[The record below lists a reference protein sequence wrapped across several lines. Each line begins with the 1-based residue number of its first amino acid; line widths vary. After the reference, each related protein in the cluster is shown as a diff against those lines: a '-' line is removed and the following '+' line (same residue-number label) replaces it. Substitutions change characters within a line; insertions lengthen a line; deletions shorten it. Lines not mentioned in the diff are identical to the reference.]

1 MGQTQ
6 VCGLLL
12 IIVALLFGS
21 LLILNYD
28 AIHFARKGG
37 AGVQGDDAVGAVGGE
52 VCVAFEF
59 AAIVLVVSMTEGT
72 MPMAAD
78 DGFTG
83 FDDAMVSGFHAVDPS
98 GLVPLLLACVAPIG
112 NGNILFFGAAEA
124 DGGARDPAVDENVM
138 LGFEIIHHG
147 GDDRLD

>member
-21 LLILNYD
+21 LLILNHN
-28 AIHFARKGG
+28 AIHFAGKGG

-59 AAIVLVVSMTEGT
+59 AAIVLVTSMAEGT

-78 DGFTG
+78 DGFAG
-83 FDDAMVSGFHAVDPS
+83 FNNSCVGGFHAVDPAS
-98 GLVPLLLACVAPIG
+98 LIPLLLACVAPIG
-112 NGNILFFGAAEA
+112 DRNILLFGAAEA
-124 DGGARDPAVDENVM
+124 EGRAGDPAVDKNVM